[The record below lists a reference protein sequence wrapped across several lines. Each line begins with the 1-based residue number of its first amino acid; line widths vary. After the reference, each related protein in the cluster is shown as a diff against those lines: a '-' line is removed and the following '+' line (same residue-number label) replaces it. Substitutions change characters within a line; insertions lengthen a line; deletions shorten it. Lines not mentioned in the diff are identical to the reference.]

1 MLAIWCLLIAS
12 QLSRNSHKRSISVYQ
27 SINLV
32 SLQFTP
38 QKTKEAGWLAKANSF
53 LICRLSAKS
62 RLLLTHLWTEVV
74 RSADCGPCDRLA
86 SRTLRTST
94 NSSLVAE
101 GPKGNI
107 LCAAAMARTG
117 KNMEKPAPP
126 TFLPEISWHHV
137 GNIEWNEKASMLES
151 VFGPCTLSQAM
162 WLTCKSDML
171 FKDPNTPEH
180 KINLNQSLAHYSKFA
195 TVYTQYLRILACVEL
210 RTLAMPK
217 SPIFKLPRTEKQVP
231 VRKNGRLQTEQT

>member
-1 MLAIWCLLIAS
+1 MLTVLNEQNLYSLDDASVKWQLQGAKLVEDDPHGPNVSRPRIPSGEFLASKHCPMQNLIMIWRLLIAS
-12 QLSRNSHKRSISVYQ
+12 QLSRNSHKWSISVYQ

-117 KNMEKPAPP
+117 QNMEKPAPP

-137 GNIEWNEKASMLES
+137 GNIKKWNEKGSMLELCLA
-151 VFGPCTLSQAM
+151 P
-162 WLTCKSDML
+162 
-171 FKDPNTPEH
+171 
-180 KINLNQSLAHYSKFA
+180 AHY
-195 TVYTQYLRILACVEL
+195 Q
-210 RTLAMPK
+210 
-217 SPIFKLPRTEKQVP
+217 KQC
-231 VRKNGRLQTEQT
+231 R